1 MKLAI
6 FYILYIH
13 VRLSKKDIKM
23 LNGQNIMNKFGMD
36 CGLGNLLGLTGRSC
50 LGYGMNGLSDVFSMF
65 SGFGFGNYSGYRG
78 YSGYGNYGLSSIGS
92 LLGGTYGNT
101 YGNSYGNDFRFN
113 ASGLYTNTRTSNN
126 YGSRYGS
133 TTYNN
138 YYNGYGSH
146 SPLTD
151 CYGNTN
157 WDVAAGIGMADF
169 ALGFLGN
176 AFRTGINAL
185 SFKAQMNLAV
195 KNIDQQIEKIV
206 EKSGESSVED
216 VMNFDPEN
224 CAELTAYTNAQTA
237 YNNNEAVI
245 NAFTAEDAD
254 FISQYQNWELELD
267 NLKIQLVSNPGD
279 TMLQQ
284 NIAALEKNINDKKLD
299 YTKAIDRRDDAE
311 VAEGKQ
317 ATLKAAMQEAEAIYG
332 AKTFKMK
339 DAQDALAIL
348 LEQQGS
354 DEYKAIKEAHDD
366 SVLEKANGN
375 VFTRNN
381 NIAVQVKD
389 GNIEIVN
396 ADGVENLT
404 EADIR
409 GLINRFFRE
418 DESENGKLYYAKA
431 IVEQIGEDRVRA
443 LNNATLNKAYDILKR
458 YVQEN
463 QEA

>member
-1 MKLAI
+1 
-6 FYILYIH
+6 
-13 VRLSKKDIKM
+13 
-23 LNGQNIMNKFGMD
+23 MNKFGMG

-50 LGYGMNGLSDVFSMF
+50 LGYGMNGLSDVFSM
-65 SGFGFGNYSGYRG
+65 GFEFGNYSGYRG

-126 YGSRYGS
+126 YGSGYGS

-195 KNIDQQIEKIV
+195 KNIDQQIEEIV
-206 EKSGESSVED
+206 EKSGESSVEA
-216 VMNFDPEN
+216 VLNFDPKN
-224 CAELTAYTNAQTA
+224 CAEFTAYTNAQTA

-245 NAFTAEDAD
+245 EAFTAEDD
-254 FISQYQNWELELD
+254 NFISQYEESKKELG
-267 NLKIQLVSNPGD
+267 NLKTQLSSDPDNTTLKGQIE
-279 TMLQQ
+279 TLEH
-284 NIAALEKNINDKKLD
+284 NIEENKQK
-299 YTKAIDRRDDAE
+299 YTEAIERRNNKE

-317 ATLKAAMQEAEAIYG
+317 AKLKAAMEEAKAIHC
-332 AKTFKMK
+332 AKTFKMN
-339 DAQDALAIL
+339 DAQVALAIL
-348 LEQQGS
+348 LKQQGS
-354 DEYKAIKEAHDD
+354 DEYKAIKEAKDD

-389 GNIEIVN
+389 GNIKIVN
-396 ADGVENLT
+396 ADDVENLI
-404 EADIR
+404 ESDIR

-443 LNNATLNKAYDILKR
+443 LNNATLNKAYDIVER
-458 YVQEN
+458 YVKEN

>member
-1 MKLAI
+1 
-6 FYILYIH
+6 
-13 VRLSKKDIKM
+13 M
-23 LNGQNIMNKFGMD
+23 LNGQNIMNKFGMG

-50 LGYGMNGLSDVFSMF
+50 LGYGMNGLSDVFSMLG
-65 SGFGFGNYSGYRG
+65 SGLGFGNYSGYRG

-126 YGSRYGS
+126 YGSGYGS

-195 KNIDQQIEKIV
+195 KNIDQQIEEIV
-206 EKSGESSVED
+206 EKSGESSVEA
-216 VMNFDPEN
+216 VMNFDPDN
-224 CAELTAYTNAQTA
+224 CAELTAYTKAEIEYKA
-237 YNNNEAVI
+237 NEAVI
-245 NAFTAEDAD
+245 KAFTTLDNDVITLYENSLSELHDLYDKMETEAD
-254 FISQYQNWELELD
+254 NNELAKIESRINELEL
-267 NLKIQLVSNPGD
+267 LISNKES
-279 TMLQQ
+279 
-284 NIAALEKNINDKKLD
+284 AYYE
-299 YTKAIDRRDDAE
+299 AIDRRDNAKA
-311 VAEGKQ
+311 AEGKQ
-317 ATLKAAMQEAEAIYG
+317 ATLKADMEEAEAIYG

-339 DAQDALAIL
+339 DAQVALAIL
-348 LEQQGS
+348 LKQQGS
-354 DEYKAIKEAHDD
+354 DEYKAIKEAKDD

-396 ADGVENLT
+396 ADDVEDLT
-404 EADIR
+404 ESDIR

-443 LNNATLNKAYDILKR
+443 LNNPTLNKAYDIVER
-458 YVQEN
+458 YVKEN